1 MSRCTVLTLDELKR
15 HPLPPVVEGDK
26 NAHGRLLVIAGT
38 RDIPGP
44 AMITAMA
51 AMRAGA
57 GKLTIAT
64 VGSVAPQLG
73 MAVPEA
79 MIVAMPEGR
88 DGGFARSSIGPLADL
103 AGKSDAIIA
112 GPGMSP
118 TKVATDLAAKLCGVG
133 APLALDA
140 ALLHGLAPAASAARA
155 ARPDTIL
162 LPHSG
167 EMASLLGCS
176 EEEAEANSLDCGRE
190 AARRYDAIVLAKGV
204 ESHIVTPEGAAWKYE
219 GGGPGLGISGSG
231 DTLAGILG
239 GLLARGAPS
248 LNALLWAVWLHGEAG
263 RALSKKVG
271 PVGFLAREI
280 SAEVPALL
288 AKFQPSLE

>member
-1 MSRCTVLTLDELKR
+1 MSRCTALSRAELKR

-26 NAHGRLLVIAGT
+26 NAHGKLLVIAGT

-44 AMITAMA
+44 AMITATA

-57 GKLTIAT
+57 GKITIAT
-64 VGSVAPQLG
+64 VSSVAPQLG

-79 MIVAMPEGR
+79 MIVAMAEGR

-103 AGKSDAIIA
+103 AGKSDAVIA

-118 TKVATDLAAKLCGVG
+118 TRVATGLAARLCRVGV
-133 APLALDA
+133 PLALDA
-140 ALLHGLAPAASAARA
+140 ALLHGLAPAARAARA

-176 EEEAEANSLDCGRE
+176 EDEAEANPLDCGRE
-190 AARRYDAIVLAKGV
+190 AASRYDAIVLAKGTD
-204 ESHIVTPEGAAWKYE
+204 SHIVTPEGAAWRYE

-239 GLLARGAPS
+239 GLLARGAAP

-263 RALSKKVG
+263 RILSKKVG

-280 SAEVPALL
+280 SGEVPALL
-288 AKFQPSLE
+288 AKLQPSLE

>member
-1 MSRCTVLTLDELKR
+1 MSRCKALTRAELKR
-15 HPLPPVVEGDK
+15 HPLPPVAEGDK

-44 AMITAMA
+44 AMITATA
-51 AMRAGA
+51 AMRSGA

-64 VGSVAPQLG
+64 VSSAAPQLG

-79 MIVAMPEGR
+79 MVVAMAQGR

-103 AGKSDAIIA
+103 AEKSDAVIA
-112 GPGMSP
+112 GPGMTP
-118 TKVATDLAAKLCGVG
+118 TPVATGLAARLCGLGV
-133 APLALDA
+133 PLALDA
-140 ALLHGLAPAASAARA
+140 ALLHGLAPAAKAARA

-176 EEEAEANSLDCGRE
+176 EKEAEANPLECGRE
-190 AARRYDAIVLAKGV
+190 AARRYDAIVLAKGT
-204 ESHIVTPEGAAWKYE
+204 ESHIATPEGSAWKYA

-239 GLLARGAPS
+239 GLLARGSPS
-248 LNALLWAVWLHGEAG
+248 LTALLWAVWLHGEAG
-263 RALSKKVG
+263 RILSKKVG